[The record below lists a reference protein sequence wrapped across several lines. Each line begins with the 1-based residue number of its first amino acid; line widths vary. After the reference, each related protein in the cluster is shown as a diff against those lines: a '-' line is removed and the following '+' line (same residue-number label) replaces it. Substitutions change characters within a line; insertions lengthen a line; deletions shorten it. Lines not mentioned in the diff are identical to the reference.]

1 MNGSEDAPLWAL
13 TACELGSG
21 YAGGAFSPLDVLDS
35 VMARLDAVN
44 PLINAVVTVDH
55 DGARRAAA
63 ASTARFRAGTPLGP
77 LDGVPITVK
86 DNIAVKGMRA
96 TWGSRLYADHV
107 PAADELAVARL
118 RAAGVVILGKTNCPE
133 FTLQG
138 YTDNALFGVTRNP
151 YDLALTPGGSS
162 GGAAAA
168 VAAGLGPIAIA
179 TDGGG
184 SIRRPASHTGLIG
197 LKPSRGRVPRA
208 DGFPPILFDLETV
221 GPIARGVDDVA
232 LVMTQIAPSDPR
244 DPASWGFAHLPFAAE
259 RRRARRILY
268 VPRFGD
274 APVDEEIA
282 AHVDAAANCFADLG
296 HGVEQQTAP
305 FDLAAIEAAWPVV
318 SQGGLSWLGSRLDGF
333 DEKASSAIRDMAA
346 AGHGFSAADYI
357 DALLVIRDL
366 ERRLAAVFGR
376 YDLIL
381 TPSAA
386 ALPWRAT
393 DPFPTTIAGRSVG
406 GRGHAVFTAFVNMAG
421 LAAINLPCG
430 LSRQGLPIGLQLV
443 APVGGDGL
451 LVSMADECEAAALW
465 SPIRPQCMPAL
476 PAAVAM

>member
-1 MNGSEDAPLWAL
+1 MNGNENAPLWAL

-21 YAGGAFSPLDVLDS
+21 YAAGVFSPLDVLDS
-35 VMARLDAVN
+35 VMARFDAVN
-44 PLINAVVTVDH
+44 PLINAVVTVDR
-55 DGARRAAA
+55 DGARAAAA
-63 ASTARFRAGTPLGP
+63 ASTARHRAGKPLGR

-107 PAADELAVARL
+107 PAIDELPVARL
-118 RAAGVVILGKTNCPE
+118 RVAGAVILGKTNCPE

-138 YTDNALFGVTRNP
+138 YTDNALFGATRNP

-162 GGAAAA
+162 GGAVAA
-168 VAAGLGPIAIA
+168 VAAGIGPIAIA

-197 LKPSRGRVPRA
+197 LKPSRGRVPR
-208 DGFPPILFDLETV
+208 DGGFPQILFDLETV
-221 GPIARGVDDVA
+221 GPIARAVDDVA
-232 LVMTQIAPSDPR
+232 LVMGLIASPDSR
-244 DPASWGFAHLPFAAE
+244 DPASRGFAPFAAE
-259 RRRARRILY
+259 PRQARRILY

-296 HGVEQQTAP
+296 HSVEQQTAP
-305 FDLAAIEAAWPVV
+305 FDLAAIAAAWPVI
-318 SQGGLSWLGSRLDGF
+318 SQGGLAWLGTRLDGF
-333 DEKASSAIRDMAA
+333 DEKASAAIRDMAA
-346 AGHGFSAADYI
+346 AGRGFSAADYV

-366 ERRLAAVFGR
+366 ERRLAAVFEC

-386 ALPWRAT
+386 ALPWRAAE
-393 DPFPTTIAGRSVG
+393 PFPTTIAGRSVG

-421 LAAINLPCG
+421 LAGINLPCG
-430 LSRQGLPIGLQLV
+430 SSRNGLPIGLQLV

-465 SPIRPQCMPAL
+465 SPVRPQFIPGLRAV
-476 PAAVAM
+476 VAM

>member
-1 MNGSEDAPLWAL
+1 MNGSENAPLWAL

-21 YAGGAFSPLDVLDS
+21 YTAGAFSPLGVLDS
-35 VMARLDAVN
+35 VMARFDAVN
-44 PLINAVVTVDH
+44 PLINAVVTVDR
-55 DGARRAAA
+55 DGAHAAAA
-63 ASTARFRAGTPLGP
+63 ASTARHRAGKPLSR

-118 RAAGVVILGKTNCPE
+118 RMAGAVILGKTNCPE

-138 YTDNALFGVTRNP
+138 YTDNTLFGATRNP

-162 GGAAAA
+162 GGAVAA
-168 VAAGLGPIAIA
+168 VAAGIGPIAIA

-197 LKPSRGRVPRA
+197 LKPSRGRVPR
-208 DGFPPILFDLETV
+208 DGGFPPILFDLETV
-221 GPIARGVDDVA
+221 GPIARAVDDVA
-232 LVMTQIAPSDPR
+232 LIMGLIASPDAR
-244 DPASWGFAHLPFAAE
+244 DPASRGFVPFAAE
-259 RRRARRILY
+259 PRLARRILY

-296 HGVEQQTAP
+296 HSVEQQTAP
-305 FDLAAIEAAWPVV
+305 FDVSAIAAAWPVI
-318 SQGGLSWLGSRLDGF
+318 SQGGLSWLGTRLTGF
-333 DEKASSAIRDMAA
+333 GEKASVAIRDMAA
-346 AGHGFSAADYI
+346 AGRAFSAADYV

-366 ERRLAAVFGR
+366 ERRLAAVFER

-386 ALPWRAT
+386 ALPWPAT

-421 LAAINLPCG
+421 LAGINLPCG
-430 LSRQGLPIGLQLV
+430 SSRNGLPIGLQLV

-465 SPIRPQCMPAL
+465 SPVRPQCIPGL
-476 PAAVAM
+476 RAAVAM